1 MRATLHGVVL
11 AESDETIV
19 VEGNHYF
26 PVESARTDLF
36 EPSDLT
42 AVCPWKGT
50 AAYYNVVIG
59 EHRHADA
66 AWYYPE
72 PKNEAHHIKGHIAFA
87 EPTTVTN

>member
-11 AESDETIV
+11 AESDKTIV

-36 EPSDLT
+36 APSDLT
-42 AVCPWKGT
+42 TVCPWKGN
-50 AAYYNVVIG
+50 AAYYHVVIG
-59 EHRHADA
+59 KHQHADA

-72 PKNEAHHIKGHIAFA
+72 PNEAASQIKGHIAFG
-87 EPTTVTN
+87 EPVTIAD